1 VTLTIAAVQRAWR
14 LVLLFLPTLWIAA
27 CASSVRDFPAWER
40 VTRVRI
46 IITTASTR
54 GDLVKEI
61 DDPAQVGKI
70 VAFANGNLTGYA
82 EPWFGEPLPPIEAN
96 FYDRRLYKGHFGVG
110 ANFFEIHRGQMTF
123 MSKPASDHAVRE
135 FMELIGVD
143 QSILDRRP

>member
-1 VTLTIAAVQRAWR
+1 
-14 LVLLFLPTLWIAA
+14 
-27 CASSVRDFPAWER
+27 VRDFPAWER